1 MGNQPG
7 FAYTGASPSLA
18 DLLAQARQFLAEHA
32 ADHATQRGQTR
43 SANNVLLTWQA
54 PHILDAPGLRWSPE
68 EAQWYL
74 HTFVEKHAGT
84 DPLIPASAGQLLFP
98 YTYAARAR
106 FWDAGWAHLF
116 ILVSAMRQHD
126 ITPAR
131 LAQSLASFTEAVA
144 RLGEHLHLQTILSL
158 LALYPP
164 AILAQFAQQPGFA
177 RDMARAWR
185 SDAFQSAVDDL
196 ASNPHSRRAVV
207 ASFGY
212 PHLEDKLS
220 PQMSKPPYQLFQLLP
235 ADADAPL
242 SSIHEHR
249 SLDVVGGAQLDFLH
263 DLSWLTEAGQ
273 TLHRPLSDISVVA
286 HNLHEYHNLLPAEMG
301 EQAATTPEI
310 EQWLCSVT
318 DGYPAGKSVPP
329 LLLQQPAYA
338 RNLER
343 IYQRWA
349 AGSV

>member
-7 FAYTGASPSLA
+7 FAYTCASQSLA

-32 ADHATQRGQTR
+32 DQHATQRGQTR

-54 PHILDAPGLRWSPE
+54 PHMLDTPGLRWSPA

-74 HTFVEKHAGT
+74 HSFVEKHAGT
-84 DPLIPASAGQLLFP
+84 DPLTATSSGQLLFP
-98 YTYAARAR
+98 YTYAARTR
-106 FWDAGWAHLF
+106 FWDAGWAHLSA
-116 ILVSAMRQHD
+116 LVSAMRQQA
-126 ITPAR
+126 ITLAR
-131 LAQSLASFTEAVA
+131 LSQSQPYFQEALAL
-144 RLGEHLHLQTILSL
+144 LGEHLHLQTVLSL

-164 AILAQFAQQPGFA
+164 PLLAQLVEQPDLVQA
-177 RDMARAWR
+177 MARAWR
-185 SDAFQSAVDDL
+185 SDVFESAVADL

-207 ASFGY
+207 SSFGY

-235 ADADAPL
+235 ADGDAPL

-263 DLSWLTEAGQ
+263 DLGWLTEASRV
-273 TLHRPLSDISVVA
+273 LHRPLGDISIVA
-286 HNLHEYHNLLPAEMG
+286 HNLHEYQSLLPAEMG
-301 EQAATTPEI
+301 EPDASTAEV

-318 DGYPAGKSVPP
+318 DGYHAGRGVPQA
-329 LLLQQPAYA
+329 LLKQTAYA
-338 RNLER
+338 SNAER
-343 IYQRWA
+343 IYHLHA
-349 AGSV
+349 VGSI